1 MLNDQKGKYSVF
13 YGKYKDGKTGQEITE
28 ISIDKVDIFE
38 NFNFYDYSFFD
49 TNIGNLKEYFLINF
63 CQKYP
68 ICKCQISVYY
78 KDNNKYHLIRPDTM
92 KLKANTELYIIN
104 IKPQCDCEFEDYK
117 ENLTIP
123 KFDLFT
129 KLKIFESEMKRLED
143 SNKKLTEENIKLRKA
158 NELKYHINPKF
169 EDFYDIVIDIN
180 SIKKVNTDGWKVKFT
195 ENGLNKYN
203 EYKDKD
209 LITIWVIGNNNKG
222 KSFLLS
228 KISKIELLTGTSIQ
242 TEGLSIKYPELKGYK
257 ERQIILLDSAGLET
271 PVLKSDKNE
280 NKINDKKDPIPKI
293 EDEKNKGSNEN
304 NINNENVQIE
314 KEKENE
320 QNLDT
325 KNNPT
330 DKEIEQ
336 NREFKENARDKI
348 MTELF
353 LENLIIKV
361 SDILLIVVGKLTY
374 SEQLLINK
382 IKVESKKQN
391 KGKIFIIHNLQEFRT
406 KEQVEDYIENSL
418 LKCSTFNLI
427 KRTKISTEKNNEEE
441 IKNDKKDEKIDNVKI
456 KDENKI
462 NENQNIINTKEE
474 IPIDLNESN
483 NFIINEIKN
492 EKNEIENDINN
503 NHEMEKKK
511 IGEKNVKEDIKINDV
526 HFNEILKYDDKKLE
540 IHHLIIANEDSD
552 AGKIYNPYA
561 YTFIEGVYN
570 LVAEPKK
577 FDIFEQIKD
586 NFKMLSDIILIDK
599 IENVPVTDNE
609 RIIKDKLIKLEYEE
623 ELKLK
628 KCYIDELGF
637 SLFKT
642 GNFEPKYNYFKL
654 DKENTLEIR
663 LEVPGNV
670 NCDVN
675 HKIIGD
681 KTIITIKGTKK
692 RDNQPKKPNY
702 NLFNIREFSEFE
714 LNIPLKTE
722 EFQINQTRPKNGYPK
737 FKNGIC
743 IIQYELAE
751 KGETIKAQ
759 TDDD

>member
-1 MLNDQKGKYSVF
+1 M
-13 YGKYKDGKTGQEITE
+13 
-28 ISIDKVDIFE
+28 
-38 NFNFYDYSFFD
+38 
-49 TNIGNLKEYFLINF
+49 
-63 CQKYP
+63 
-68 ICKCQISVYY
+68 
-78 KDNNKYHLIRPDTM
+78 
-92 KLKANTELYIIN
+92 
-104 IKPQCDCEFEDYK
+104 
-117 ENLTIP
+117 
-123 KFDLFT
+123 
-129 KLKIFESEMKRLED
+129 
-143 SNKKLTEENIKLRKA
+143 
-158 NELKYHINPKF
+158 
-169 EDFYDIVIDIN
+169 
-180 SIKKVNTDGWKVKFT
+180 
-195 ENGLNKYN
+195 
-203 EYKDKD
+203 
-209 LITIWVIGNNNKG
+209 
-222 KSFLLS
+222 
-228 KISKIELLTGTSIQ
+228 
-242 TEGLSIKYPELKGYK
+242 KGYK

-271 PVLKSDKNE
+271 PVLKSENNE

-293 EDEKNKGSNEN
+293 EDEKNKVSNEN
-304 NINNENVQIE
+304 FINNENVQI
-314 KEKENE
+314 EKENE

-561 YTFIEGVYN
+561 YTFIEKVYN
-570 LVAEPKK
+570 FVAEPKK
-577 FDIFEQIKD
+577 FDIFEQIKA
-586 NFKMLSDIILIDK
+586 NFKMLSDLILLDK
-599 IENVPVTDNE
+599 IENVPFTDNE

-642 GNFEPKYNYFKL
+642 GNFEPKYNYFKP
-654 DKENTLEIR
+654 DENTLEIR

-692 RDNQPKKPNY
+692 KDNQPKEPNY

-714 LNIPLKTE
+714 LNIPLKVE
-722 EFQINQTRPKNGYPK
+722 DFKIKEKKPNEGYPK
-737 FKNGIC
+737 FVNGVYLIR
-743 IIQYELAE
+743 YELSQKSE
-751 KGETIKAQ
+751 KVEQ
-759 TDDD
+759 TTSSKEL

>member
-13 YGKYKDGKTGQEITE
+13 YGKYKGGKTGQEITE

-92 KLKANTELYIIN
+92 KLEANTELYIIN
-104 IKPQCDCEFEDYK
+104 IKPQCNCEFEDYK

-209 LITIWVIGNNNKG
+209 LITIGVIGNNNKG

-271 PVLKSDKNE
+271 PVLKSENNE

-353 LENLIIKV
+353 LENFIIRN

-561 YTFIEGVYN
+561 YTFIEKVYN
-570 LVAEPKK
+570 FVAEPKK
-577 FDIFEQIKD
+577 FDIFEQIKA
-586 NFKMLSDIILIDK
+586 NFKMLSDLILLDK
-599 IENVPVTDNE
+599 IENVPFTDNE

-642 GNFEPKYNYFKL
+642 GNFEPKYNYFKP
-654 DKENTLEIR
+654 DENTLEIR

-681 KTIITIKGTKK
+681 KTIITINGNKK
-692 RDNQPKKPNY
+692 NDNQPKEPNY

-714 LNIPLKTE
+714 LNIPLKAE
-722 EFQINQTRPKNGYPK
+722 DLQISKIKEGYPK

-743 IIQYELAE
+743 IIQCELTTKAE
-751 KGETIKAQ
+751 ALSAAVEDKEI
-759 TDDD
+759 